1 MFHVKLPALRCQL
14 NALITASTPL
24 NSPKGKKGK
33 LHKYGYTVLRQDS
46 EGPKIEFPMPLM
58 ALYCFT

>member
-14 NALITASTPL
+14 NALITVSTSL

-33 LHKYGYTVLRQDS
+33 LHKYGYTVLQQDS
-46 EGPKIEFPMPLM
+46 EGPKFKS
-58 ALYCFT
+58 